1 MENFWPQKIDFR
13 DLIINAFWSFIAWF
27 IWSIFMFLI
36 IFLLSWF
43 LDLWNNFSS
52 DISSL
57 DTSSIFPII
66 LSVIAFIWTSITIY
80 LTYFMLNKTHWEKY
94 KKNTVIFWQLAFFW
108 ILVYIFMTP
117 IYIYLWLESYEN
129 IIYIFLLHSFIL
141 SFWSHLIIEILNNYR
156 YILLWFYSSFI
167 ALFFSSIFIV
177 NIFLSFSSSYA
188 KLVSLVLLLPV
199 LNFSMT
205 FFKQVFEN
213 LYYFYYK
220 YTSLDQIWDI
230 FTKIEFEEEE
240 KMALEEEKNLI

>member
-1 MENFWPQKIDFR
+1 M
-13 DLIINAFWSFIAWF
+13 L
-27 IWSIFMFLI
+27 LI
-36 IFLLSWF
+36 IFLLSSF
-43 LDLWNNFSS
+43 LDIQNKFL
-52 DISSL
+52 DKTSSL
-57 DTSSIFPII
+57 DTTNIFPII
-66 LSVIAFIWTSITIY
+66 LSIIAFIWTSITIY
-80 LTYFMLNKTHWEKY
+80 LTYFMLNKTYETKY
-94 KKNTVIFWQLAFFW
+94 KKNIVIFWQLAFFW
-108 ILVYIFMTP
+108 ILVYIFITP

-129 IIYIFLLHSFIL
+129 IIYVFLIHSFIL

-156 YILLWFYSSFI
+156 YVLLWFYSSFI
-167 ALFFSSIFIV
+167 ALFFSAIFV
-177 NIFLSFSSSYA
+177 LSLFSNFSSSYA